1 MKLAFITID
10 VFTRT
15 RYEGNPL
22 AIVQVPA
29 NHDGALTQAKKQ
41 RIAREFNL
49 SETVFL
55 HLPRSS
61 SDEPIKIDIFT
72 PDAELPFAG
81 HPTIGSAWYL
91 LHHQNLSI
99 TTILT
104 KAGPIPITQQLNNHV
119 RATLPH
125 NIHIHTQTVPS
136 PHPTTTVHH
145 PIISIVKGVSFILVP
160 LPSLAALSHA
170 TTTLHP
176 DPYETSILD
185 PGWQEGL
192 IGTLYYA
199 PNTADD
205 NDGASTGTAYR
216 TRMHINFE
224 DPATGSASGAL
235 AAYLAL
241 REPAARG
248 AGPFRYVLTQGVE
261 MGRRSVIGVE
271 VLRRERDGAGAGA
284 GAGAGKGMGDVGA
297 EWEVESVFLS
307 GEAVELMEGALEA

>member
-1 MKLAFITID
+1 MKLTFTTID

-22 AIVQVPA
+22 ALVHVPA
-29 NHDGALTQAKKQ
+29 SHDDSLTQTKKQ
-41 RIAREFNL
+41 KIAREFNL

-55 HLPRSS
+55 HQPGSS
-61 SDEPIKIDIFT
+61 ADEPTKIDIFT

-91 LHHQNLSI
+91 LHHQNRAI
-99 TTILT
+99 TTLQT
-104 KAGPIPITQQLNNHV
+104 KAGPIPITQQPNNHV

-125 NIHIHTQTVPS
+125 NVHIHRQ
-136 PHPTTTVHH
+136 TTTVPH
-145 PIISIVKGVSFILVP
+145 PLISIVKGVSFILVAV
-160 LPSLAALSHA
+160 PSLAALSQA
-170 TTTLHP
+170 TQTLQP

-185 PGWQEGL
+185 PEWRDGL
-192 IGTLYYA
+192 IGTLFY
-199 PNTADD
+199 TAADAASDD
-205 NDGASTGTAYR
+205 RESGTAAYR

-241 REPAARG
+241 REPRERG
-248 AGPFRYVLTQGVE
+248 PGPFRYALTQGVE
-261 MGRRSVIGVE
+261 MGRRSEIGVE
-271 VLRRERDGAGAGA
+271 VLRRERDGG
-284 GAGAGKGMGDVGA
+284 GKGIGGDGGA

-307 GEAVELMEGALEA
+307 GEAVEVMEGVLEV